1 MFFGRVIDQNDRAVS
16 DENIRYTLGAPFGM
30 EGSRYCFSKTDS
42 NGLFLIEGK
51 KAHSLN
57 FYTLKK
63 EGYVCRD
70 VLGFYG
76 YDHTRASKKWT
87 DTSPSKP
94 FVFNL
99 WKIGGGYARL
109 MSGSTTPYSV
119 DSESVEYSLSG
130 LFISRL
136 YLLGYGDQIK
146 ATAF

>member
-1 MFFGRVIDQNDRAVS
+1 MIDQNDRAVS

-99 WKIGGGYARL
+99 WKIGGGTQDLCLAVPPLTLLIRRVLSIHYLVCLSHDCIYWGMAIRSKRQL
-109 MSGSTTPYSV
+109 S
-119 DSESVEYSLSG
+119 EYS
-130 LFISRL
+130 I
-136 YLLGYGDQIK
+136 
-146 ATAF
+146 